1 MEVTLKFLIGT
12 AALAVMIGL
21 YSPWRMLWWMSKQ
34 NRLLVLKYYG
44 IPLVVL
50 GLIYLLF
57 YSY

>member
-1 MEVTLKFLIGT
+1 MEVTLKFLIGV
-12 AALAVMIGL
+12 ALLSVIIGL
-21 YSPWRMLWWMSKQ
+21 YSPWRMLWWMSRQ

-50 GLIYLLF
+50 GLFYLLF

>member
-12 AALAVMIGL
+12 AALSVIIGL

-44 IPLVVL
+44 LPLVIL
-50 GLIYLLF
+50 GLIYFLLYGF
-57 YSY
+57 